1 MLMLDNLVL
10 NTKRNVGLCSAYSN
24 IQFDGP
30 YHDYL
35 GLDNTRSFDAVER
48 MLLGTI
54 NTVDGCES
62 IFVGLLGPE

>member
-1 MLMLDNLVL
+1 MLDKLVL
-10 NTKRNVGLCSAYSN
+10 NTERNVGLCPAYSN
-24 IQFDGP
+24 PFDGP

-35 GLDNTRSFDAVER
+35 GLDNICSFYAVER